1 MVRSPSAGHRPTG
14 PATTAAVL
22 VVGAASSGA
31 AAWLVLAG
39 HRAAGGVLA
48 LLAAVAL
55 ILRPR
60 TPDVRRLEQAVFA
73 RRVLHRVFEA
83 AVLASVAWVE
93 RTGSI
98 RVAILALVCL
108 GSSYVASYQRA
119 RGEGLGYHEEEGT
132 AYRATTAV
140 LPALALLTGWI
151 EPVLWAFAAITASA
165 GMVRAAN
172 VAVQERRAPR
182 RGTLS
187 S

>member
-1 MVRSPSAGHRPTG
+1 VRGSWTFMESLPRSPGGSLWPAATGPQAAIIGATAWAFTGGRLRPVMVRSPSAGHRPTG

-60 TPDVRRLEQAVFA
+60 APDVRRREQAVFA

-108 GSSYVASYQRA
+108 ASSY
-119 RGEGLGYHEEEGT
+119 
-132 AYRATTAV
+132 
-140 LPALALLTGWI
+140 
-151 EPVLWAFAAITASA
+151 
-165 GMVRAAN
+165 
-172 VAVQERRAPR
+172 
-182 RGTLS
+182 
-187 S
+187 